1 MNSLLALLIVPI
13 TGSAVAAILHRYR
26 FVERLITFLTF
37 CGTFLFLF
45 GIKIGDIFTWHLD
58 FLGKNVEMGL
68 QITPLSIFMLYMT
81 IAFGIVLTF
90 YNLSERSKMKGFLLL
105 LTLTASNWIFMSTDL
120 ISFFFA
126 WELMG
131 WSSILMIFGGKHE
144 EKSRHGA
151 LYYAMMSIG
160 GSYSMLI
167 GIFLLS
173 NLTGTFSI
181 QSNVS
186 YLMSIMSVHPWWIIG
201 IVSLFFVAFM
211 VKSGIFPFHTWVPYT
226 YGEAPDGFV
235 PYLSSVMSKY
245 GVYGFLIFLPL
256 TLNEH
261 VPSVFGL
268 AWPNYVLLWFGS
280 VTAVVGS
287 VLAFMQDDVKKL
299 FAYSSFSNL
308 GFVLAAISL
317 FTPIG
322 LTAGLFH
329 AFNHLLFNG
338 AIFITVIA
346 VISKVGTTRMSE
358 MGGIWQKMPLTFLTF
373 FIGIAAA
380 AGIPPFAGFGSKWM
394 IFQAMISHG
403 LIFATV
409 LLFFA
414 SIASFLYL
422 MRAFHAIFLGQLSH
436 KYDNLKE
443 VSMIGKITE
452 VFLLGALIFFGILP
466 GFILDPID
474 SIVSAFGLKP
484 LPTSGYEYINGFF
497 SSINMVSIF
506 IVVIIAFIFGFA
518 LFAVVAKHK
527 KVPQED
533 NYTAGQIPQDWNL
546 TPEMYQFSYDF
557 YEPMD
562 KELAPFLKVKID
574 GFFKGFGE
582 SVKYIGGA
590 VKEIFTGNVQ
600 IYTYLAVG
608 GLVIFVI
615 AGWVVW

>member
-1 MNSLLALLIVPI
+1 MSPLVALLIVPI
-13 TGSAVAAILHRYR
+13 TGSAVAAIIQKYR
-26 FVERLITFLTF
+26 VAEKLVAFLTF
-37 CGTFLFLF
+37 SITFLFLLA
-45 GIKIGDIFTWHLD
+45 IKSGDLFTWNLG

-68 QITPLSIFMLYMT
+68 QITPLSLFMLYIT

-90 YNLSERSKMKGFLLL
+90 YNLSEKSKMKSFLLL
-105 LTLTASNWIFMSTDL
+105 LTMAASNWIFMSNDL

-126 WELMG
+126 WELMS
-131 WSSILMIFGGKHE
+131 WTSILMIFGGRRE
-144 EKSRHGA
+144 EEARHGA

-167 GIFLLS
+167 GIFLLY

-181 QSNVS
+181 QSNIS
-186 YLMSIMSVHPWWIIG
+186 YLMSLLATNPWWVLG
-201 IVSLFFVAFM
+201 IVSLFFAAFM

-256 TLNEH
+256 TLGAH
-261 VPSVFGL
+261 VPSVWGL

-308 GFVLAAISL
+308 GFILAAIAL

-358 MGGIWQKMPLTFLTF
+358 MGGLWQKMPLTFLTF

-409 LLFFA
+409 LLFFS

-436 KYDNLKE
+436 RYDNVKE
-443 VSMIGKITE
+443 VSSIGKITE
-452 VFLLGALIFFGILP
+452 SFLLAALVFFGIFP
-466 GFILDPID
+466 GFVLDPIN
-474 SIVSAFGLKP
+474 SIVSSFGLKP

-497 SSINMVSIF
+497 SSVNMVSIF
-506 IVVIIAFIFGFA
+506 VVVIVAFIFGFL

-527 KVPQED
+527 KVSQDD

-557 YEPMD
+557 YEPMN
-562 KELAPFLKVKID
+562 KEIAPFLKVKID
-574 GFFKGFGE
+574 GFFKGFGQ
-582 SVKYIGGA
+582 SVDYIGRA
-590 VKEIFTGNVQ
+590 IKEIFTGNVQ
-600 IYTYLAVG
+600 MYTYLTIG
-608 GLVIFVI
+608 GLIVFII

>member
-1 MNSLLALLIVPI
+1 MNSLLALLIVPVI
-13 TGSAVAAILHRYR
+13 GSAAAAVLQRYR
-26 FVERLITFLTF
+26 LVERLITFLTF
-37 CGTFLFLF
+37 SVTFLFLF
-45 GIKIGDIFTWHLD
+45 EIKIGDILTWHLD
-58 FLGKNVEMGL
+58 FLGKNLEMGL

-105 LTLTASNWIFMSTDL
+105 LTLAASNWIFMSTDL
-120 ISFFFA
+120 IGFFFA

-131 WSSILMIFGGKHE
+131 WSSILMIFGGKRE
-144 EKSRHGA
+144 EESRHGA

-186 YLMSIMSVHPWWIIG
+186 YLTLILGLHPWWVLG

-211 VKSGIFPFHTWVPYT
+211 VKSGIFPFHTWVPHT

-256 TLNEH
+256 TSGAH
-261 VPSVFGL
+261 VPSVLGL

-280 VTAVVGS
+280 ITAVAGS

-308 GFVLAAISL
+308 GFILAAIAL

-322 LTAGLFH
+322 LTAGMFH

-373 FIGIAAA
+373 FVGIAAA

-436 KYDNLKE
+436 KYDNVKE
-443 VSMIGKITE
+443 VSAIGKITE

-466 GFILDPID
+466 GFVLDPIN
-474 SIVSAFGLKP
+474 SIVNSFGLKP

-506 IVVIIAFIFGFA
+506 IVVIVTFIFGFA

-582 SVKYIGGA
+582 SVEYIGEA
-590 VKEIFTGNVQ
+590 IKEIFTGNVQ

>member
-1 MNSLLALLIVPI
+1 
-13 TGSAVAAILHRYR
+13 
-26 FVERLITFLTF
+26 
-37 CGTFLFLF
+37 
-45 GIKIGDIFTWHLD
+45 
-58 FLGKNVEMGL
+58 
-68 QITPLSIFMLYMT
+68 
-81 IAFGIVLTF
+81 
-90 YNLSERSKMKGFLLL
+90 
-105 LTLTASNWIFMSTDL
+105 
-120 ISFFFA
+120 
-126 WELMG
+126 
-131 WSSILMIFGGKHE
+131 
-144 EKSRHGA
+144 
-151 LYYAMMSIG
+151 
-160 GSYSMLI
+160 
-167 GIFLLS
+167 
-173 NLTGTFSI
+173 
-181 QSNVS
+181 
-186 YLMSIMSVHPWWIIG
+186 
-201 IVSLFFVAFM
+201 
-211 VKSGIFPFHTWVPYT
+211 
-226 YGEAPDGFV
+226 
-235 PYLSSVMSKY
+235 
-245 GVYGFLIFLPL
+245 
-256 TLNEH
+256 
-261 VPSVFGL
+261 
-268 AWPNYVLLWFGS
+268 
-280 VTAVVGS
+280 
-287 VLAFMQDDVKKL
+287 
-299 FAYSSFSNL
+299 
-308 GFVLAAISL
+308 
-317 FTPIG
+317 
-322 LTAGLFH
+322 
-329 AFNHLLFNG
+329 
-338 AIFITVIA
+338 
-346 VISKVGTTRMSE
+346 
-358 MGGIWQKMPLTFLTF
+358 
-373 FIGIAAA
+373 
-380 AGIPPFAGFGSKWM
+380 
-394 IFQAMISHG
+394 MISHG

>member
-1 MNSLLALLIVPI
+1 MNPLVALLIVPI
-13 TGSAVAAILHRYR
+13 TGSAVAAILQRYR
-26 FVERLITFLTF
+26 IVERLVAFLTF
-37 CGTFLFLF
+37 SITFLFLF
-45 GIKIGDIFTWHLD
+45 AIKSGDLFTWNLG
-58 FLGKNVEMGL
+58 FLGKNLEMGL
-68 QITPLSIFMLYMT
+68 RITPLSLFMLYIT

-90 YNLSERSKMKGFLLL
+90 YNLSEKSKMKSFLLL
-105 LTLTASNWIFMSTDL
+105 LTMAASNWIFMSNDL

-126 WELMG
+126 WELMS
-131 WSSILMIFGGKHE
+131 WSSILMIFGGRHE
-144 EKSRHGA
+144 EEARHGA
-151 LYYAMMSIG
+151 LYYALMSIG

-167 GIFLLS
+167 GIFLLY

-181 QSNVS
+181 QSNIS
-186 YLMSIMSVHPWWIIG
+186 YLISILATNPWWVLG
-201 IVSLFFVAFM
+201 IVSLFFAAFM

-256 TLNEH
+256 TLGAH
-261 VPSVFGL
+261 VPSVLDL

-280 VTAVVGS
+280 ITAVVGS

-308 GFVLAAISL
+308 GFVLAAIAL

-358 MGGIWQKMPLTFLTF
+358 MGGLWQKMPLTFLTF
-373 FIGIAAA
+373 LIGIAAA

-436 KYDNLKE
+436 RYDNVKE
-443 VSMIGKITE
+443 VSSIGKITE
-452 VFLLGALIFFGILP
+452 GFLLGALVFFGIFP
-466 GFILDPID
+466 GFVLDPIN
-474 SIVSAFGLKP
+474 SIVSSFGLKP

-497 SSINMVSIF
+497 SSINMISIF
-506 IVVIIAFIFGFA
+506 LVVIIAFIFGFV
-518 LFAVVAKHK
+518 LFAIVAKHK
-527 KVPQED
+527 RVPQED
-533 NYTAGQIPQDWNL
+533 NYTAGQIPEDWNL

-557 YEPMD
+557 YEPMG
-562 KELAPFLKVKID
+562 KEIGPFLKVKID

-582 SVKYIGGA
+582 SVEYIGGA
-590 VKEIFTGNVQ
+590 ILHLQLDYFLEE
-600 IYTYLAVG
+600 LEER
-608 GLVIFVI
+608 
-615 AGWVVW
+615 